1 MSHNLL
7 KQLTSYSL
15 LPCTQDKI
23 YQETTHMNNNTNKF
37 KGVASSKSESSGKS
51 PKFYVNVKENTGLT
65 KQDHQFII
73 DQCLNIHPDNTRVI
87 IQSVSNIDFKKL
99 SKQEK
104 LKLVEQLQ
112 DYDKLVAIV
121 NSGSS
126 VSNTTTSTR
135 SMPLIIDYRHKLLA
149 NDDVS
154 FNRIMANYLSCGIQ
168 SVARNGNSDVT
179 MNVGGDDVTYSNG
192 TNSPGVVA

>member
-73 DQCLNIHPDNTRVI
+73 DQCLNIHPDNFLCI
-87 IQSVSNIDFKKL
+87 Y
-99 SKQEK
+99 
-104 LKLVEQLQ
+104 EQYAMTDQ
-112 DYDKLVAIV
+112 
-121 NSGSS
+121 
-126 VSNTTTSTR
+126 
-135 SMPLIIDYRHKLLA
+135 
-149 NDDVS
+149 
-154 FNRIMANYLSCGIQ
+154 
-168 SVARNGNSDVT
+168 
-179 MNVGGDDVTYSNG
+179 
-192 TNSPGVVA
+192 